1 MPAAARLR
9 DPTSHPGLVA
19 QGSPNV
25 LIEGMP
31 AARLGDK
38 HVCLLPPLAGPH
50 PPSMMAK
57 GSATVWING
66 KPAVRQMDP
75 SGCGAQVLAG
85 ALTVLVGG

>member
-31 AARLGDK
+31 AARAGDK
-38 HVCLLPPLAGPH
+38 HTCLLPPTAGPH
-50 PPSMMAK
+50 PPSPMAK
-57 GSATVWING
+57 GSGTVHIND
-66 KPAVRQMDP
+66 KPAVRQLDTA
-75 SGCGAQVLAG
+75 GCGAQVLAG
-85 ALTVLVGG
+85 APTVLIGD